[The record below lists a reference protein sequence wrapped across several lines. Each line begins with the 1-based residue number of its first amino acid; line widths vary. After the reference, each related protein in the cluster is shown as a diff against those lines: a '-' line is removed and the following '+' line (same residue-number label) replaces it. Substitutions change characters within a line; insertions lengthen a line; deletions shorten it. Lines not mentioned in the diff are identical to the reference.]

1 MPINN
6 AVSIEEFR
14 GIAVDSE
21 DGERW
26 LLIADTHVGLEVEL
40 GKKGVRIPSQSA
52 RIAQLVLDFA
62 EGTGATS
69 LAILGDIKHEIAS
82 IVDSAREVR
91 NFLNR
96 VSGRFNKVVLVKGNH
111 DGNLDLVL
119 SSDAKSNIYLVDSR
133 GFMIRSKDGKNLLL
147 LHGNSKPRVEDFVN
161 ADVIIM
167 GHTHPAIL
175 IQDVTGYV
183 MRAPVIVKIRVDKSV
198 FGKNMY
204 NTEVGATGSTNI
216 IVLPT
221 FNPLTV
227 GMDVF
232 EIFPKDLVEVETILH
247 YARTWEILSNIE
259 VYLTDMTYLGTMDI
273 LARIREETG
282 EGGYDFDWL

>member
-1 MPINN
+1 M
-6 AVSIEEFR
+6 
-14 GIAVDSE
+14 DSE

-62 EGTGATS
+62 ERTGATS
-69 LAILGDIKHEIAS
+69 LAILGDVKHEIAS
-82 IVDSAREVR
+82 IVESAREVR
-91 NFLNR
+91 EFLNR
-96 VSGRFNKVVLVKGNH
+96 ISSRFNKVVLVKGNH
-111 DGNLDLVL
+111 DGNLDLIL
-119 SSDAKSNIYLVDSR
+119 SSDAKPNVYLIDSR
-133 GFMIRSKDGKNLLL
+133 GGFIIRSRDGKNLLL
-147 LHGNSKPRVEDFVN
+147 LHGNSKPRIEDFMN

-183 MRAPVIVKIRVDKSV
+183 MRAPVIVKVRVDKSV

-204 NTEVGATGSTNI
+204 NTEIGATGGPMNI

-259 VYLTDMTYLGTMDI
+259 VYLTDMTYLGTMDV
-273 LARIREETG
+273 LARIREEFG
-282 EGGYDFDWL
+282 EGGYDVNWL

>member
-1 MPINN
+1 M
-6 AVSIEEFR
+6 
-14 GIAVDSE
+14 DSE
-21 DGERW
+21 DSERW

-62 EGTGATS
+62 ERTGGATS
-69 LAILGDIKHEIAS
+69 LAILGDVKHEIAS
-82 IVDSAREVR
+82 IVESAREVR
-91 NFLNR
+91 EFLDR
-96 VSGRFNKVVLVKGNH
+96 ISGRFNKVVLVKGNH
-111 DGNLDLVL
+111 DGNLDLIL
-119 SSDAKSNIYLVDSR
+119 SSDAKPNVYLIDSR
-133 GFMIRSKDGKNLLL
+133 GFIIRSKDGKNLLL
-147 LHGNSKPRVEDFVN
+147 LHGNSKPRIEDFMN

-167 GHTHPAIL
+167 GGHTHPAIL

-183 MRAPVIVKIRVDKSV
+183 MRAPVIVKVRVDKSV

-204 NTEVGATGSTNI
+204 NTEIGATGGPMNV

-259 VYLTDMTYLGTMDI
+259 VYLTDMTYLGTMDV
-273 LARIREETG
+273 LARIREEIG
-282 EGGYDFDWL
+282 EGGYEVNWL

>member
-1 MPINN
+1 M
-6 AVSIEEFR
+6 
-14 GIAVDSE
+14 DSE
-21 DGERW
+21 DSERW

-62 EGTGATS
+62 ERTGGATS
-69 LAILGDIKHEIAS
+69 LAILGDVKHEIAS
-82 IVDSAREVR
+82 IVESAREVR
-91 NFLNR
+91 EFLDR
-96 VSGRFNKVVLVKGNH
+96 ISGRFNKVVLVKGNH
-111 DGNLDLVL
+111 DGNLDLIL
-119 SSDAKSNIYLVDSR
+119 SSDAKPNVYLIDSR
-133 GFMIRSKDGKNLLL
+133 GFIIRSKDGKNLLL
-147 LHGNSKPRVEDFVN
+147 LHGNSKPRIEDFMN

-183 MRAPVIVKIRVDKSV
+183 MRAPVIVKVRVDKSV

-204 NTEVGATGSTNI
+204 NTEIGATGGPMNV

-259 VYLTDMTYLGTMDI
+259 VYLTDMTYLGTMDV
-273 LARIREETG
+273 LARIREEIG
-282 EGGYDFDWL
+282 EGGYEVNWL

>member
-1 MPINN
+1 M
-6 AVSIEEFR
+6 
-14 GIAVDSE
+14 
-21 DGERW
+21 
-26 LLIADTHVGLEVEL
+26 LIADTHVGLEVEL

-52 RIAQLVLDFA
+52 RIAQLIIDMA
-62 EGTGATS
+62 ERAGATS

-82 IVDSAREVR
+82 VIDSAREVR
-91 NFLNR
+91 EFINR
-96 VSGRFNKVVLVKGNH
+96 ISGKFNRVVLVKGNH
-111 DGNLDLVL
+111 DGNLDLIL
-119 SSDAKSNIYLVDSR
+119 NNDAKSNIYLVDSR
-133 GFMIRSKDGKNLLL
+133 GFIMRSRDGKNLLL
-147 LHGNSKPRVEDFVN
+147 LHGNSRPRIEDFVR

-183 MRAPVIVKIRVDKSV
+183 MRAPVIVKVRVDKSV

-204 NTEVGATGSTNI
+204 NAETNTSGVMNI

-232 EIFPKDLVEVETILH
+232 EIFPKDLVGVETILH
-247 YARTWEILSNIE
+247 YARTWEILNNVE
-259 VYLTDMTYLGTMDI
+259 VYLTDMTYLGTMDV
-273 LARIREETG
+273 LARIREEVG
-282 EGGYDFDWL
+282 GGGYDIDWL

>member
-1 MPINN
+1 MS
-6 AVSIEEFR
+6 VEEFR
-14 GIAVDSE
+14 GITVDSE

-62 EGTGATS
+62 ERAGATS
-69 LAILGDIKHEIAS
+69 LAILGDVKHEIAS
-82 IVDSAREVR
+82 IVESAREVR
-91 NFLNR
+91 EFLDR
-96 VSGRFNKVVLVKGNH
+96 ISGKFNKVVLVKGNH
-111 DGNLDLVL
+111 DGNLDLIL
-119 SSDAKSNIYLVDSR
+119 SSNAKPNVYLIDSR
-133 GFMIRSKDGKNLLL
+133 GFMIRSRDGKNLLL
-147 LHGNSKPRVEDFVN
+147 LHGNSKPRVEDFMN

-183 MRAPVIVKIRVDKSV
+183 MRAPVIVKVRVDKSV

-204 NTEVGATGSTNI
+204 NTEVGATGTMNI

-273 LARIREETG
+273 LARIREEIS
-282 EGGYDFDWL
+282 EGGYDVSWL

>member
-1 MPINN
+1 M
-6 AVSIEEFR
+6 
-14 GIAVDSE
+14 DSE

-62 EGTGATS
+62 ERMGGATS
-69 LAILGDIKHEIAS
+69 LAILGDVKHEIAS
-82 IVDSAREVR
+82 IVESAREVR
-91 NFLNR
+91 EFLDR
-96 VSGRFNKVVLVKGNH
+96 ISGKFNKVVLVKGNH
-111 DGNLDLVL
+111 DGNLDLIL
-119 SSDAKSNIYLVDSR
+119 SSNAKLNVYLIDSR
-133 GFMIRSKDGKNLLL
+133 GGFMIRSRDGKNLLL
-147 LHGNSKPRVEDFVN
+147 LHGNSKPRIEDFVN

-183 MRAPVIVKIRVDKSV
+183 MRAPVIVKVRVDKSV

-204 NTEVGATGSTNI
+204 NTEIGTTGTMNI

-247 YARTWEILSNIE
+247 YARTWEILSSIE
-259 VYLTDMTYLGTMDI
+259 VYLTDMTYLGTMDV
-273 LARIREETG
+273 LARIREEIG
-282 EGGYDFDWL
+282 EGGYDVNWL

>member
-1 MPINN
+1 MS
-6 AVSIEEFR
+6 VEEFR
-14 GIAVDSE
+14 GITVDSD

-52 RIAQLVLDFA
+52 RIAQMILDFA
-62 EGTGATS
+62 ERTGATS
-69 LAILGDIKHEIAS
+69 LAILGDVKHEIAS
-82 IVDSAREVR
+82 IVESAREVKE
-91 NFLNR
+91 FINR
-96 VSGRFNKVVLVKGNH
+96 ISGKFNRIVLIKGNH
-111 DGNLDLVL
+111 DGNLDLIL
-119 SSDAKSNIYLVDSR
+119 SNDAKSNIYLVDSR
-133 GFMIRSKDGKNLLL
+133 GFMLRSKDGKNLLL
-147 LHGNSKPRVEDFVN
+147 LHGNSKPRIEDFMN

-167 GHTHPAIL
+167 GHTHPAVL

-204 NTEVGATGSTNI
+204 NTETSTSGLMNI
-216 IVLPT
+216 IILPT

-259 VYLTDMTYLGTMDI
+259 VYLTDMTYLGTMDV
-273 LARIREETG
+273 LARIREEVG
-282 EGGYDFDWL
+282 EGGYDVDWL

>member
-1 MPINN
+1 M
-6 AVSIEEFR
+6 SEEFR
-14 GIAVDSE
+14 GIVVDSE

-52 RIAQLVLDFA
+52 RIAQLIIDLA
-62 EGTGATS
+62 ERSGATS
-69 LAILGDIKHEIAS
+69 LVILGDVKHEIAS
-82 IVDSAREVR
+82 IIESAREVR
-91 NFLNR
+91 DFLNR
-96 VSGRFNKVVLVKGNH
+96 ISGRFNKIVLVKGNH
-111 DGNLDLVL
+111 DGNLDLIL
-119 SSDAKSNIYLVDSR
+119 SNDAKPNVYLVDSR
-133 GFMIRSKDGKNLLL
+133 GFIMKSKDGKNLLL
-147 LHGNSKPRVEDFVN
+147 LHGNSRPRIEDFTN

-183 MRAPVIVKIRVDKSV
+183 MRAPVIVKIHVDKSV

-204 NTEVGATGSTNI
+204 NTEVNTTGPMNI

-247 YARTWEILSNIE
+247 YARTWEILNNIE

-273 LARIREETG
+273 LAKIREEIS
-282 EGGYDFDWL
+282 ESSYDVNWL

>member
-1 MPINN
+1 M
-6 AVSIEEFR
+6 
-14 GIAVDSE
+14 DSE

-62 EGTGATS
+62 ERAGATS
-69 LAILGDIKHEIAS
+69 LAILGDVKHEIAS
-82 IVDSAREVR
+82 IVESAREVR
-91 NFLNR
+91 EFLDR
-96 VSGRFNKVVLVKGNH
+96 ISGKFNKVVLVKGNH
-111 DGNLDLVL
+111 DGNLDLIL
-119 SSDAKSNIYLVDSR
+119 SSNAKPNVYLIDSR
-133 GFMIRSKDGKNLLL
+133 GFMIRSRDGKNLLL
-147 LHGNSKPRVEDFVN
+147 LHGNSKPRVEDFMN

-183 MRAPVIVKIRVDKSV
+183 MRAPVIVKVRVDKSV

-204 NTEVGATGSTNI
+204 NTEVGATGTMNI

-273 LARIREETG
+273 LARIREEIS
-282 EGGYDFDWL
+282 EGGYDVSWL

>member
-1 MPINN
+1 M
-6 AVSIEEFR
+6 
-14 GIAVDSE
+14 DSE

-62 EGTGATS
+62 ERTGATS
-69 LAILGDIKHEIAS
+69 LVILGDVKHEIAS
-82 IVDSAREVR
+82 IVESAKEIRE
-91 NFLNR
+91 FLNR
-96 VSGRFNKVVLVKGNH
+96 VSGKFNKVVLVKGNH
-111 DGNLDLVL
+111 DGNLDLIL
-119 SSDAKSNIYLVDSR
+119 SSDVKPNVYLIDSR
-133 GFMIRSKDGKNLLL
+133 GFVMRSKDGKKLLL
-147 LHGNSKPRVEDFVN
+147 LHGNSKPRIEDFMN
-161 ADVIIM
+161 ADAIIM

-183 MRAPVIVKIRVDKSV
+183 MRSPVIVKIRVNKSV

-204 NTEVGATGSTNI
+204 NTEIGATGLMNI

-247 YARTWEILSNIE
+247 YARTWEILGNIE
-259 VYLTDMTYLGTMDI
+259 VYLTDMTYLGTMDV
-273 LARIREETG
+273 LARIREDMG
-282 EGGYDFDWL
+282 EGGYDIDWL

>member
-1 MPINN
+1 MPIND
-6 AVSIEEFR
+6 AVSIEDFR
-14 GIAVDSE
+14 GITVDSE

-40 GKKGVRIPSQSA
+40 SKKGVRIPSQSA

-62 EGTGATS
+62 ERTGATS
-69 LAILGDIKHEIAS
+69 LVILGDVKHEIAS
-82 IVDSAREVR
+82 IVDSSREVR
-91 NFLNR
+91 DFIDR
-96 VSGRFNKVVLVKGNH
+96 ISGKFNKVVLVKGNH
-111 DGNLDLVL
+111 DGNLDLIL
-119 SSDAKSNIYLVDSR
+119 SSNVKPSVYLVDSR

-147 LHGNSKPRVEDFVN
+147 LHGNSRPRIEDFMK

-183 MRAPVIVKIRVDKSV
+183 MRAPVIVKVRADKSL

-204 NTEVGATGSTNI
+204 NIDINGSGPMSI

-221 FNPLTV
+221 FNPLTI

-232 EIFPKDLVEVETILH
+232 EIFPKNLIEVETILH
-247 YARTWEILSNIE
+247 HAHTWEILNNIE
-259 VYLTDMTYLGTMDI
+259 IYLTDMTYLGTMDI
-273 LARIREETG
+273 LARIREEIG
-282 EGGYDFDWL
+282 EGGYDINWL

>member
-1 MPINN
+1 MS
-6 AVSIEEFR
+6 AEEFR
-14 GIAVDSE
+14 GITVDSE

-52 RIAQLVLDFA
+52 RIAQLIIDMA
-62 EGTGATS
+62 ERAGATS

-82 IVDSAREVR
+82 VIDSAREVR
-91 NFLNR
+91 EFINR
-96 VSGRFNKVVLVKGNH
+96 ISGKFNRVVLVKGNH
-111 DGNLDLVL
+111 DGNLDLIL
-119 SSDAKSNIYLVDSR
+119 NNDAKSNIYLVDSR
-133 GFMIRSKDGKNLLL
+133 GFIMRSRDGKNLLL
-147 LHGNSKPRVEDFVN
+147 LHGNSRPRIEDFVR

-183 MRAPVIVKIRVDKSV
+183 MRAPVIVKVRVDKSV

-204 NTEVGATGSTNI
+204 NAETNTSGVMNI

-232 EIFPKDLVEVETILH
+232 EIFPKDLVGVETILH
-247 YARTWEILSNIE
+247 YARTWEILNNVE
-259 VYLTDMTYLGTMDI
+259 VYLTDMTYLGTMDV
-273 LARIREETG
+273 LARIREEVG
-282 EGGYDFDWL
+282 GGGYDIDWL

>member
-1 MPINN
+1 M
-6 AVSIEEFR
+6 SEEFR
-14 GIAVDSE
+14 GIVVDSE

-52 RIAQLVLDFA
+52 RIAQLIIDMA
-62 EGTGATS
+62 ERSGATS
-69 LAILGDIKHEIAS
+69 LVILGDVKHEIAS
-82 IVDSAREVR
+82 IIESAREVR
-91 NFLNR
+91 DFLNR
-96 VSGRFNKVVLVKGNH
+96 ISGKFNKIILVKGNH
-111 DGNLDLVL
+111 DGNLDLIL
-119 SSDAKSNIYLVDSR
+119 SNDAKPNVYLVDSR
-133 GFMIRSKDGKNLLL
+133 GFIMKSKDGKNLLL
-147 LHGNSKPRVEDFVN
+147 LHGNSRPRIEDFTN

-183 MRAPVIVKIRVDKSV
+183 MRAPVIVKIHVDKSI

-204 NTEVGATGSTNI
+204 NTEVNTTGPMNI

-247 YARTWEILSNIE
+247 YARTWEILNNIE

-273 LARIREETG
+273 LAKIREEIG
-282 EGGYDFDWL
+282 ESSYDVNWL

>member
-1 MPINN
+1 M
-6 AVSIEEFR
+6 SIEEFR
-14 GIAVDSE
+14 GITVDSE

-62 EGTGATS
+62 ERTGATS
-69 LAILGDIKHEIAS
+69 LVILGDVKHEIAS
-82 IVDSAREVR
+82 IVESAKEIRE
-91 NFLNR
+91 FLNR
-96 VSGRFNKVVLVKGNH
+96 VSGKFNKVVLVKGNH
-111 DGNLDLVL
+111 DGNLDLIL
-119 SSDAKSNIYLVDSR
+119 SSDVKPNVYLIDSR
-133 GFMIRSKDGKNLLL
+133 GFVMRSKDGKKLLL
-147 LHGNSKPRVEDFVN
+147 LHGNSKPRIEDFMN
-161 ADVIIM
+161 ADAIIM

-183 MRAPVIVKIRVDKSV
+183 MRSPVIVKIRVNKSV

-204 NTEVGATGSTNI
+204 NTEIGATGLMNI

-247 YARTWEILSNIE
+247 YARTWEILGNIE
-259 VYLTDMTYLGTMDI
+259 VYLTDMTYLGTMDV
-273 LARIREETG
+273 LARIREDMG
-282 EGGYDFDWL
+282 EGGYDIDWL

>member
-1 MPINN
+1 M
-6 AVSIEEFR
+6 
-14 GIAVDSE
+14 DSD

-52 RIAQLVLDFA
+52 RIAQLILDFA
-62 EGTGATS
+62 ERTGATS
-69 LAILGDIKHEIAS
+69 LAILGDVKHEIAS
-82 IVDSAREVR
+82 IVESAREVKE
-91 NFLNR
+91 FINR
-96 VSGRFNKVVLVKGNH
+96 ISGKFNRIVLIKGNH
-111 DGNLDLVL
+111 DGNLDLIL
-119 SSDAKSNIYLVDSR
+119 SNDAKSNIYLVDSR
-133 GFMIRSKDGKNLLL
+133 GFMLRSRDGKNLLL
-147 LHGNSKPRVEDFVN
+147 LHGNSKPRIEDFVN

-183 MRAPVIVKIRVDKSV
+183 MRAPVIVKIKVDKSV

-204 NTEVGATGSTNI
+204 NAETSASGLMNI

-259 VYLTDMTYLGTMDI
+259 VYLTDMTYLGTMDV
-273 LARIREETG
+273 LARIREEVG
-282 EGGYDFDWL
+282 EGGYDVDWL

>member
-1 MPINN
+1 
-6 AVSIEEFR
+6 VSEEFR
-14 GIAVDSE
+14 GIVVDSE

-52 RIAQLVLDFA
+52 RIAQLIIDMA
-62 EGTGATS
+62 ERSGATS
-69 LAILGDIKHEIAS
+69 LVILGDVKHEIAS
-82 IVDSAREVR
+82 IIESAREVR
-91 NFLNR
+91 DFLNR
-96 VSGRFNKVVLVKGNH
+96 ISGKFNKIILVKGNH
-111 DGNLDLVL
+111 DGNLDLIL
-119 SSDAKSNIYLVDSR
+119 SNDAKPNVYLVDSR
-133 GFMIRSKDGKNLLL
+133 GFIMKSKDGKNLLL
-147 LHGNSKPRVEDFVN
+147 LHGNSRPRIEDFTN

-183 MRAPVIVKIRVDKSV
+183 MRAPVIVKIHVDKSI

-204 NTEVGATGSTNI
+204 NTEVNTTGPMNI

-247 YARTWEILSNIE
+247 YARTWEILNNIE

-273 LARIREETG
+273 LAKIREEIG
-282 EGGYDFDWL
+282 ESSYDVNWL

>member
-1 MPINN
+1 M
-6 AVSIEEFR
+6 SEEFR
-14 GIAVDSE
+14 GIVVDSE

-52 RIAQLVLDFA
+52 RIAQLIIDLA
-62 EGTGATS
+62 ERSGATS
-69 LAILGDIKHEIAS
+69 LVILGDVKHEIAS
-82 IVDSAREVR
+82 IIESAREVR
-91 NFLNR
+91 DFLNR
-96 VSGRFNKVVLVKGNH
+96 ISDKFNKVVLVKGNH
-111 DGNLDLVL
+111 DGNLDLIL
-119 SSDAKSNIYLVDSR
+119 SSDVKANVYLVDSR
-133 GFMIRSKDGKNLLL
+133 GFMMRSKDGKNLLL
-147 LHGNSKPRVEDFVN
+147 LHGNSKPRIEDFMK

-183 MRAPVIVKIRVDKSV
+183 MRAPVIVKIKVNKQS

-204 NTEVGATGSTNI
+204 GNDTDVNGNLSI
-216 IVLPT
+216 VVLPV

-227 GMDVF
+227 GIDVF
-232 EIFPKDLVEVETILH
+232 EVFAKDLVDVETILH
-247 YARTWEILSNIE
+247 YARTWESLSNVE

-273 LARIREETG
+273 LARIREELG
-282 EGGYDFDWL
+282 EGGYDISWL

>member
-1 MPINN
+1 MS
-6 AVSIEEFR
+6 VEEFR
-14 GIAVDSE
+14 GITVDSD

-62 EGTGATS
+62 ERTGATS
-69 LAILGDIKHEIAS
+69 LAILGDVKHEIAS
-82 IVDSAREVR
+82 IVESVREVR
-91 NFLNR
+91 EFLDR
-96 VSGRFNKVVLVKGNH
+96 ISGKFNKVVLVKGNH
-111 DGNLDLVL
+111 DGNLDLIL
-119 SSDAKSNIYLVDSR
+119 SSDAKPNVYLIDSR
-133 GFMIRSKDGKNLLL
+133 GFIIKSKDGKNLLL
-147 LHGNSKPRVEDFVN
+147 LHGNSKPRIEDFMN

-167 GHTHPAIL
+167 GHTHPAIF

-183 MRAPVIVKIRVDKSV
+183 MRAPVIVKVRVDKSV

-204 NTEVGATGSTNI
+204 NAEIGATGPMNI

-247 YARTWEILSNIE
+247 YARTWEILGNIE

-273 LARIREETG
+273 LARIREDIG
-282 EGGYDFDWL
+282 EGGYDIDWL

>member
-1 MPINN
+1 MS
-6 AVSIEEFR
+6 VEEFR
-14 GIAVDSE
+14 GITVDSE

-62 EGTGATS
+62 ERTGATS
-69 LAILGDIKHEIAS
+69 LAILGDVKHEIAS
-82 IVDSAREVR
+82 IVESAREVR
-91 NFLNR
+91 EFLNR
-96 VSGRFNKVVLVKGNH
+96 ISSRFNKVVLVKGNH
-111 DGNLDLVL
+111 DGNLDLIL
-119 SSDAKSNIYLVDSR
+119 SSDAKPNVYLIDSR
-133 GFMIRSKDGKNLLL
+133 GGFIIRSRDGKNLLL
-147 LHGNSKPRVEDFVN
+147 LHGNSKPRIEDFMN

-183 MRAPVIVKIRVDKSV
+183 MRAPVIVKVRVDKSV

-204 NTEVGATGSTNI
+204 NTEIGATGGPMNI

-259 VYLTDMTYLGTMDI
+259 VYLTDMTYLGTMDV
-273 LARIREETG
+273 LARIREEFG
-282 EGGYDFDWL
+282 EGGYDVNWL

>member
-1 MPINN
+1 
-6 AVSIEEFR
+6 VSVEEFR
-14 GIAVDSE
+14 GITVDSE

-62 EGTGATS
+62 ERTGATS
-69 LAILGDIKHEIAS
+69 LVILGDVKHEIAS
-82 IVDSAREVR
+82 IVESAREIR
-91 NFLNR
+91 EFLNR
-96 VSGRFNKVVLVKGNH
+96 VSGKFNKVVLVKGNH
-111 DGNLDLVL
+111 DGNLDLIL
-119 SSDAKSNIYLVDSR
+119 SSDVKPNVYLIDSR
-133 GFMIRSKDGKNLLL
+133 GFVMRSKDGKKLLL
-147 LHGNSKPRVEDFVN
+147 LHGNSKPRIEDFMN
-161 ADVIIM
+161 ADAIIM

-183 MRAPVIVKIRVDKSV
+183 MRSPVIVKIRVDKSV

-204 NTEVGATGSTNI
+204 NTEIDTTGLMNI

-247 YARTWEILSNIE
+247 YARTWEILGNIE

-273 LARIREETG
+273 LAKIREEIG
-282 EGGYDFDWL
+282 ESSYDVNWL